1 MHCGLASSDKEN
13 SRTHEIVFSLHKEK
27 IFHNMLKR
35 EVFDLE
41 SINDVGVVMVFSV
54 QKLSLFVFHN
64 CEYIIILHV

>member
-1 MHCGLASSDKEN
+1 
-13 SRTHEIVFSLHKEK
+13 
-27 IFHNMLKR
+27 MLKM

-64 CEYIIILHV
+64 CEYIIILHVWCAT